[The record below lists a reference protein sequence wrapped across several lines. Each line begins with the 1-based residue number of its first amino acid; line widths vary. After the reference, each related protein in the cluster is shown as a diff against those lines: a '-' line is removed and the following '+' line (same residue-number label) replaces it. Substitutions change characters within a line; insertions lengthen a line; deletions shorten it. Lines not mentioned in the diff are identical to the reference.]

1 MPHHPSHPARPR
13 DRPPAGGWQYIRR
26 RPDASPCEPSRPAPG
41 SPTDRRLAVH
51 PETSG
56 CLTVRATL
64 TDPPRGPTVSM
75 VPGAIRRVGS
85 KESSVV
91 AHLVDHPDVSPTPPS
106 RPGRPRPTSRPIRTS
121 PPHRRPGPADPGP
134 PRDPSGRLP
143 HTAVPA
149 RPTPAHLATHPDV
162 SHDATRAD
170 AARLTGGPVELD
182 ARYRPWSS
190 RHAPRAGAPTLRPAR
205 WRRRAPPCGRD
216 ARRRRR
222 WR

>member
-1 MPHHPSHPARPR
+1 MSVRFGTPRGSAWPGGRGDRTPLGSSPPRPVGIRAERPETSGCLTIRATPPGPGIALRPAAGSTSGDVRMAHHPSHPARPR
-13 DRPPAGGWQYIRR
+13 GRPPTGGWQYIRR
-26 RPDASPCEPSRPAPG
+26 RPDASPCEPL
-41 SPTDRRLAVH
+41 SPTHLAGQPYGWFPVRSAASGRR
-51 PETSG
+51 
-56 CLTVRATL
+56 RAAWWRTL
-64 TDPPRGPTVSM
+64 WT
-75 VPGAIRRVGS
+75 
-85 KESSVV
+85 
-91 AHLVDHPDVSPTPPS
+91 
-106 RPGRPRPTSRPIRTS
+106 IRTS

-143 HTAVPA
+143 
-149 RPTPAHLATHPDV
+149 RRHP
-162 SHDATRAD
+162 AD
-170 AARLTGGPVELD
+170 AARLTGPVELD

>member
-26 RPDASPCEPSRPAPG
+26 RPDGSPSEPSRPAPG
-41 SPTDRRLAVH
+41 SPSGRRLAVH

-143 HTAVPA
+143 QRQP
-149 RPTPAHLATHPDV
+149 
-162 SHDATRAD
+162 AD